1 MRHLIIACALLSAG
15 CLNWELHKLE
25 DGCQVDSQ
33 CAEFQYCETV
43 TGSIR
48 DAL

>member
-15 CLNWELHKLE
+15 CLNWSLHKSE

-33 CAEFQYCETV
+33 CAESFNTARR
-43 TGSIR
+43 SPR
-48 DAL
+48 SPL